1 MKKNAGDSIIQS
13 TEWLSLNQ
21 FLYDLKQVDSQ
32 CVSVY
37 YPYGRGQETISLLQ
51 KTQRGKLLEKIES
64 EIEKRITK
72 LKSNHSSAGKFTKTL
87 CIFGWMKNGK
97 VIIKEIGTSKKLPYI
112 YMASKKPYLKP
123 FRDILKTNYNVILVT
138 LDQKLATIQKF
149 HGSKVIQEASLGIDL
164 RGRHRKGG
172 QSQGRFQRARKTKI
186 HVFFKKVADKLKKMD
201 SDSELILLG
210 GVGAAKKTFL
220 GSIDSRLEKKCN
232 LVEDL
237 SFSTSKNEIHKKII
251 HHLYQHRKKHVT
263 KIIAKYEDLV
273 KDGLTAK
280 RNDVIFKALE
290 NGSVDTLI
298 VSADYHTDLQYKE
311 IMKMLEMAKNTSA
324 KIEFVSSP
332 EIIKKLKINDSV
344 LAILRYSKK

>member
-1 MKKNAGDSIIQS
+1 MKKNTGNSIIQS

-37 YPYGRGQETISLLQ
+37 YPYGRGQETTYLLQ
-51 KTQRGKLLEKIES
+51 KTQRNKLLEKIEL

-72 LKSNHSSAGKFTKTL
+72 LKNKPSSAGKFTKTL

-149 HGSKVIQEASLGIDL
+149 HGSKVIQKASLGIDL

-201 SDSELILLG
+201 SNSELILLG

-220 GSIDSRLEKKCN
+220 GAIDSRLEKKCH
-232 LVEDL
+232 LVKDL

-280 RNDVIFKALE
+280 QNDVIFKALE

-298 VSADYHTDLQYKE
+298 VSADYHTDSQYKK
-311 IMKMLEMAKNTSA
+311 IMKMLEIGRAH
-324 KIEFVSSP
+324 V
-332 EIIKKLKINDSV
+332 
-344 LAILRYSKK
+344 